1 MFINAWHTLQILSD
15 DNFNYYCS
23 SFPSISKCKKSSLQE
38 KNPSFKDKLRKLLAG
53 LLSLVKAVM
62 ESNAYKDLL
71 NKGYLEYPSTKHSV
85 SSLRLGPGLS
95 VFFRSAID

>member
-1 MFINAWHTLQILSD
+1 MLGTPCRYSVMITLITIVHLSLPFPNAKSPA
-15 DNFNYYCS
+15 F
-23 SFPSISKCKKSSLQE
+23 KK